1 LLRHLANQLFI
12 GDLLISRREKPSD
25 NVHPSRSIQW
35 DKQYCKVLGK
45 EEDRGGHGEREWG

>member
-1 LLRHLANQLFI
+1 MLRHLANQLFI

-25 NVHPSRSIQW
+25 NVRPSRSIQW